1 MRTHEN
7 TTQNLYESMTVKDIV
22 LQNYKAV
29 EVMEKY
35 GIDFCCKGKKEINAA
50 LEEKQIDR
58 DRFFNELNNVYLT
71 KPASNE
77 RFEKWD
83 LVFLYQYI
91 VNNHH
96 AYVKEAI
103 PRILAHTNKVASRHG
118 EKYPFLYEVNSLF
131 EKVANELTSHMD
143 KEEKILFPLVKYIID
158 CKKFNE
164 KPKNNG
170 YGTIKAPITKMEQ
183 EHDSAGELLYK
194 IRELTSNYTLPKD
207 ACTTFYITYQE
218 LDEFEK
224 DLHKHVHLEN
234 NILFPQAIQI
244 EEELLNTR
252 N

>member
-1 MRTHEN
+1 MRTHES
-7 TTQNLYESMTVKDIV
+7 TSQNIYQSMTVKDIV
-22 LQNYKAV
+22 LHNFRTV
-29 EVMEKY
+29 EIMEKY
-35 GIDFCCKGKKEINAA
+35 GIDFCCKGKKEITKA
-50 LEEKQIDR
+50 LEENSIDR
-58 DRFFNELNNVYLT
+58 ESFFKELDNIYLT
-71 KPASNE
+71 DSTNDE
-77 RFEKWD
+77 RFETWD
-83 LVFLYQYI
+83 LVFLSQYI

-96 AYVKEAI
+96 TYVKEAI
-103 PRILAHTNKVASRHG
+103 PRLLAHTNKVAGRHG
-118 EKYPFLYEVNSLF
+118 EKYPYLHEVNNLF
-131 EKVANELTSHMD
+131 IKVANEMTSHMD